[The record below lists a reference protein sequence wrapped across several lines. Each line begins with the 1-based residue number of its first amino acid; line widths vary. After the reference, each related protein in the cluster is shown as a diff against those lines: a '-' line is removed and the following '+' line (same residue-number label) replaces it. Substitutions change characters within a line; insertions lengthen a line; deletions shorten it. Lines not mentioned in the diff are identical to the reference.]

1 MNVKNPLSLAA
12 MCAAYVQ
19 GNLKVLGTRQRMV
32 QVYILHIRDCSLS
45 KKNLQRWHACRK
57 SLHSLACI
65 ATCKV

>member
-19 GNLKVLGTRQRMV
+19 GKLKVLGTRQRMV

-45 KKNLQRWHACRK
+45 KKKFAKVACM
-57 SLHSLACI
+57 
-65 ATCKV
+65 